1 MKTILVVEDE
11 GPILHVL
18 RMVLADEGY
27 RVETARNGI
36 EGLEKAASLTPGLV
50 LSDVMMPRMTG
61 PDLALALAADP
72 VLWAVPVI
80 LMSAAGRPVGPVPCA
95 AFLPKPFGLDEL
107 LDSVATHV
115 GG

>member
-11 GPILHVL
+11 RPILHVL
-18 RMVLADEGY
+18 QLVLADEGY
-27 RVETARNGI
+27 RVETAGNGV
-36 EGLEKAASLTPGLV
+36 EGLAKATSVMPDLV

-72 VLWAVPVI
+72 VLRVVPVI
-80 LMSAAGRPVGPVPCA
+80 LMSAATRPAGPAACA

-107 LDSVATHV
+107 LELVVTHA
-115 GG
+115 GR